1 MKEAVVLF
9 AIIGVWAIACIIF
22 VLLYC
27 FEQWAVGKLDD
38 YRWKKKYKNRFNRS
52 PTAECFC
59 NDCIRYDRKGNYC
72 RFFEHYTPDVG
83 FCYRADPHLFDIDKL
98 EEKEEIKNEN
108 SKN

>member
-9 AIIGVWAIACIIF
+9 AVIGVCAVAGIIF

-59 NDCIRYDRKGNYC
+59 NDCIRYDRGENYC
-72 RFFEHYTPDVG
+72 KRLERYTPDVG
-83 FCYRADPHLFDIDKL
+83 FCYEADPHLFDIDKL
-98 EEKEEIKNEN
+98 EEKENKNEN